1 MIITERMREIIS
13 SPVHLFIT
21 KNYLKTKK
29 LPTAKSVQNKYVYF
43 RTRSEII
50 RVSGIKLVDGTHF
63 FTRQST
69 IRNTALH
76 CPKPKEISTLT
87 CLINGWGKLI
97 RPQKI

>member
-13 SPVHLFIT
+13 SPVHLFTT

-69 IRNTALH
+69 IQIGNIGLH
-76 CPKPKEISTLT
+76 IVADVKV
-87 CLINGWGKLI
+87 N
-97 RPQKI
+97 